1 MDTIV
6 IDADNNNLKIDGTP
20 YSATI
25 KSLFDE
31 FNEKFGN
38 GKFFR
43 AKNFRQLNQLINRGD
58 CIKDGT
64 NGATITNFDL
74 FDVNNTFSK
83 HQLMNLKHAVIEK
96 GIEEGVIIRQ
106 TFTKDKRGDNSV
118 KEKYNGLSFDIGYDV
133 GLGLENYLMPNQY
146 KIIETFGKYIDP
158 SLIGRRD
165 SNGTF
170 PEKKILVITENAF
183 NMLGY
188 DNCSIESAVQKGKNQ
203 YDYEFILAGV
213 RLSNKGKSYNQDSN
227 IRTYFAGN
235 KVKNNVNGPT
245 NLKKSRIVGKSLGDK
260 LQVFIMFIKK
270 IEQKNQTKINA
281 ISTNDETVFMFCV
294 LLKLAC
300 FYTSTHVDAK
310 KKKIDEVL
318 YYNVDNTSSD
328 KAMIR
333 FENEKKIVIK
343 GYSSMIS
350 MIEKI
355 RKNNSPIKLSSDNR
369 KYTVSPQFSKGLIDD
384 LTYIKNE
391 IEKLSVGENAR
402 DISKINKL
410 TQQIKLMTINN
421 VIRENEGAGAS
432 GNNYFIAMSCRKYTR
447 HEPPQIKNTAYGKVN
462 LLRELGMDN
471 IKDIDKNI
479 KLSFFELLKQS
490 QTPPSVFAQGGENI
504 SRKRKSSSA
513 SPWTNSVVYENIKEY
528 FNTDE
533 IIVYLKPDEIV
544 NPSDENVNSDTL
556 EYYDISSFD
565 ANRTLLDTLYDL
577 YINMNS
583 RVPFEDIYSEML
595 CLFNSDPNYYT
606 EHLKQQMEVI
616 EKELQSAFTIPSD
629 MIEEHIPKKQKSIL
643 PSTVFTSVIRKI
655 TGTTRTRKS
664 LKSHRTTQKRN
675 KENISTF
682 TRKKL
687 QSIFNKPQTNSLR
700 NFPESIA
707 KNITSIL

>member
-74 FDVNNTFSK
+74 FDVNNTFSEA
-83 HQLMNLKHAVIEK
+83 QLLKLKHAVIEK

-133 GLGLENYLMPNQY
+133 GLGLENYLISNQY
-146 KIIETFGKYIDP
+146 KIIDTFGKYIDP
-158 SLIGRRD
+158 SLIGRGD
-165 SNGTF
+165 SSGTF

-300 FYTSTHVDAK
+300 FYTSTHADAK
-310 KKKIDEVL
+310 KINIDEVL

-421 VIRENEGAGAS
+421 FIRENEGAGAS
-432 GNNYFIAMSCRKYTR
+432 GNNYFIAMSCKKYTK

-490 QTPPSVFAQGGENI
+490 QTPPSVIAQGGENI

-513 SPWTNSVVYENIKEY
+513 SPSTKSVVYKNIEEY

-533 IIVYLKPDEIV
+533 IIVYLKPDEII

-643 PSTVFTSVIRKI
+643 PSTVFTSAIRKI
-655 TGTTRTRKS
+655 TGTPGTRKS
-664 LKSHRTTQKRN
+664 LKSRTKRN
-675 KENISTF
+675 KDIRSF

>member
-74 FDVNNTFSK
+74 FDVNNTFSEA
-83 HQLMNLKHAVIEK
+83 QLLKLKHAVIEK

-133 GLGLENYLMPNQY
+133 GLGLENYLMSNQY
-146 KIIETFGKYIDP
+146 KIIDTFGKYIDP
-158 SLIGRRD
+158 SLIGRGD
-165 SNGTF
+165 SSGTF

-300 FYTSTHVDAK
+300 FYTSTHADAK
-310 KKKIDEVL
+310 KINIDEVL

-421 VIRENEGAGAS
+421 FIRENEGAGAS
-432 GNNYFIAMSCRKYTR
+432 GNNYFIAMSCKKYTK

-490 QTPPSVFAQGGENI
+490 QTPPSVIAQGGENI

-513 SPWTNSVVYENIKEY
+513 SPSTKSVVYKNIEEY

-655 TGTTRTRKS
+655 TGTPGTRKS
-664 LKSHRTTQKRN
+664 LKSRTKRN
-675 KENISTF
+675 KDIRSF

>member
-74 FDVNNTFSK
+74 FDVNNTFSEA
-83 HQLMNLKHAVIEK
+83 QLLKLKHAVIEK

-133 GLGLENYLMPNQY
+133 GLGLENYLMSNQY
-146 KIIETFGKYIDP
+146 KIIDTFGKYIDP
-158 SLIGRRD
+158 SLIGRGD
-165 SNGTF
+165 SSGTF

-300 FYTSTHVDAK
+300 FYTSTHADAK
-310 KKKIDEVL
+310 KINIDEVL

-421 VIRENEGAGAS
+421 FIRENEGAGAS
-432 GNNYFIAMSCRKYTR
+432 GNNYFIAMSCKKYTK

-490 QTPPSVFAQGGENI
+490 QTPPSVIAQGGENI

-655 TGTTRTRKS
+655 TGTPGTRKS
-664 LKSHRTTQKRN
+664 LKSRTKRN
-675 KENISTF
+675 KDIRSF

>member
-1 MDTIV
+1 
-6 IDADNNNLKIDGTP
+6 
-20 YSATI
+20 
-25 KSLFDE
+25 
-31 FNEKFGN
+31 
-38 GKFFR
+38 
-43 AKNFRQLNQLINRGD
+43 
-58 CIKDGT
+58 
-64 NGATITNFDL
+64 
-74 FDVNNTFSK
+74 
-83 HQLMNLKHAVIEK
+83 
-96 GIEEGVIIRQ
+96 
-106 TFTKDKRGDNSV
+106 
-118 KEKYNGLSFDIGYDV
+118 
-133 GLGLENYLMPNQY
+133 
-146 KIIETFGKYIDP
+146 
-158 SLIGRRD
+158 
-165 SNGTF
+165 
-170 PEKKILVITENAF
+170 
-183 NMLGY
+183 
-188 DNCSIESAVQKGKNQ
+188 
-203 YDYEFILAGV
+203 
-213 RLSNKGKSYNQDSN
+213 
-227 IRTYFAGN
+227 
-235 KVKNNVNGPT
+235 
-245 NLKKSRIVGKSLGDK
+245 
-260 LQVFIMFIKK
+260 
-270 IEQKNQTKINA
+270 
-281 ISTNDETVFMFCV
+281 
-294 LLKLAC
+294 
-300 FYTSTHVDAK
+300 
-310 KKKIDEVL
+310 
-318 YYNVDNTSSD
+318 
-328 KAMIR
+328 
-333 FENEKKIVIK
+333 
-343 GYSSMIS
+343 
-350 MIEKI
+350 
-355 RKNNSPIKLSSDNR
+355 
-369 KYTVSPQFSKGLIDD
+369 
-384 LTYIKNE
+384 
-391 IEKLSVGENAR
+391 
-402 DISKINKL
+402 
-410 TQQIKLMTINN
+410 MTINN